1 MTILSQLL
9 AYLSLL
15 FFILCILAPLKKS
28 AVAAKYKIIGIALK
42 HHTFY
47 AVLIL
52 PLALAHGILAGKAPG
67 MISGKI
73 VWMLI
78 LILIITSIAGRILT
92 QKCWLILHRILSL
105 ASGILMVIHICAAI

>member
-42 HHTFY
+42 RHTFY

-92 QKCWLILHRILSL
+92 QKR
-105 ASGILMVIHICAAI
+105 